1 LLVHATFH
9 FQTPVLERCRSYGW
23 IGVDLFF
30 VISGYLI
37 TSILVSAKDQPHYYR
52 NFYARRGLRIWPL
65 YYLMLAYVFLLSAH
79 LGPWFDQHI
88 DFSVFKWQYYVC
100 YIQNLIL
107 PQLEKSAFSLQIT
120 WSLCVEEQF
129 YLVWP
134 FFVRIFRER
143 WLLLLAVAV
152 VLAGVPFRIFLQHM
166 ASDFGFFYTFARLD
180 PIAIGAVVALRPRW
194 LRYGWLAAPWA
205 GWLLWHGDFVW
216 VYLAS
221 ALTFGWLV
229 SYAVTHQNAL
239 LACAPMRYIGRI
251 SYGIYIWHPI
261 VFLLYMA
268 TPFYRVP
275 AHFGLTGGVLHIAME
290 YALAV
295 GIAAVS
301 WKYLE
306 KPILDL
312 KRHFASNA
320 RPGYRQ
326 GAADSGL
333 AAICSDAHAVVE
345 PGA

>member
-1 LLVHATFH
+1 M
-9 FQTPVLERCRSYGW
+9 
-23 IGVDLFF
+23 
-30 VISGYLI
+30 
-37 TSILVSAKDQPHYYR
+37 
-52 NFYARRGLRIWPL
+52 LRD
-65 YYLMLAYVFLLSAH
+65 H
-79 LGPWFDQHI
+79 ET
-88 DFSVFKWQYYVC
+88 
-100 YIQNLIL
+100 
-107 PQLEKSAFSLQIT
+107 EKSATKDAAVQNFS
-120 WSLCVEEQF
+120 
-129 YLVWP
+129 
-134 FFVRIFRER
+134 
-143 WLLLLAVAV
+143 
-152 VLAGVPFRIFLQHM
+152 
-166 ASDFGFFYTFARLD
+166 
-180 PIAIGAVVALRPRW
+180 
-194 LRYGWLAAPWA
+194 
-205 GWLLWHGDFVW
+205 
-216 VYLAS
+216 
-221 ALTFGWLV
+221 
-229 SYAVTHQNAL
+229 
-239 LACAPMRYIGRI
+239 APMRYIGRI

-333 AAICSDAHAVVE
+333 AAICSDGQAVVE